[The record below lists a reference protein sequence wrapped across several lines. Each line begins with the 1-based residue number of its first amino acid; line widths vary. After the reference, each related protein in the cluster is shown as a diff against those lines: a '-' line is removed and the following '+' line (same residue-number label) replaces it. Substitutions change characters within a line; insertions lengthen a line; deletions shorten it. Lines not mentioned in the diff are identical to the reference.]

1 MPGRAPGAA
10 TARKQNAMTLM
21 PPIDDLVPL
30 FDALPGVVFFAKD
43 TACRYTHVNLTLVQ
57 RLGLKHRAE
66 LIGKTTAELYPSAMG
81 QAYMAQDERVLAGEE
96 IENQL
101 EVHIFNNRSSG
112 WCITLK
118 RPLRVRGE
126 ICGLIGISRDLGV
139 LDTRHPVYDKLRKVL
154 DHMQAHFA
162 RKLPIPGLAKL
173 AGLSVAQLERHFNHV
188 FQLTP
193 QQMLTKLRVDAAM
206 RLLHG
211 DQSVASVSLACGFV
225 DQSAFDRKFK
235 ATTGIT
241 PRQYRKLIAPPQG

>member
-1 MPGRAPGAA
+1 MKLKAP
-10 TARKQNAMTLM
+10 
-21 PPIDDLVPL
+21 IEELVPL

-43 TACRYTHVNLTLVQ
+43 TACRYTHVNLTLVH
-57 RLGLKHRAE
+57 RLGLKQRE
-66 LIGKTTAELYPSAMG
+66 DVLGKTTAELYPSAMG
-81 QAYMAQDERVLAGEE
+81 QAYMAQDCRVLAGEA
-96 IENQL
+96 IENQV

-118 RPLRVRGE
+118 RPLKVHGE

-139 LDTRHPVYDKLRKVL
+139 LDARHPVYDKLRKVL
-154 DHMQAHFA
+154 DHMQAQFA
-162 RKLPIPGLAKL
+162 RKLPIPTLAKL

-206 RLLHG
+206 QLLHG
-211 DQSVASVSLACGFV
+211 EQSVAAVSLACGFV

-241 PRQYRKLIAPPQG
+241 PRQYRKLITQSQG